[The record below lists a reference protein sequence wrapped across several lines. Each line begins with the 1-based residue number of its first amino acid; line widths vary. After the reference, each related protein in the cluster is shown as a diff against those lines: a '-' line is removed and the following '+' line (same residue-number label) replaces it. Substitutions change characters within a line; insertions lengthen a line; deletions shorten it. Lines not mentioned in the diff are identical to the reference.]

1 MPFIAQNRFAD
12 PVGHGRATAEDALI
26 AQFAALSIDDK
37 ATAASDNPNALQKDF
52 RPKGPD
58 RLPS

>member
-12 PVGHGRATAEDALI
+12 PVGPGRVTAEDTLI

-37 ATAASDNPNALQKDF
+37 ATTTSDNLDALQKDF